1 MAVFEALVLNVLFA
15 DNCALAALNE
25 PDLQEPARCLS
36 IATKAFGLIKC
47 LQKTGVLL

>member
-25 PDLQEPARCLS
+25 PDLQEPARCLL